1 MSLGM
6 LGNKI
11 GMSQIPDEFGNLT
24 SVTILYVG
32 SCVITQ
38 IKTIQTDGYNAI
50 QLGSNMTLFNKL
62 KKPQQGHYTNK
73 SINMPLKY
81 LHEYRVNTVTNF
93 MLGQLIT
100 IDLFQ
105 DMNFV
110 NVTGKDIGKGFAG
123 NQKRH
128 NFSRGPMT
136 HGSKNH
142 REPGS
147 IGAGTTPGR
156 VIPGKK
162 MAGQLGGQKITT
174 KNLEIIKICRTE
186 NLLLVKGSIPGKPGN
201 LVSIHFFK

>member
-11 GMSQIPDEFGNLT
+11 GMSQIPDEFENLT
-24 SVTILYVG
+24 PVTILYVG

-38 IKTIQTDGYNAI
+38 IKTIQTDGYNSI

-62 KKPQQGHYTNK
+62 KKPEQGHYTNK
-73 SINMPLKY
+73 SIDMPSKY
-81 LHEYRVNTVTNF
+81 LHEYKVNTTTNF
-93 MLGQLIT
+93 MIGQLIT

-110 NVTGKDIGKGFAG
+110 DVTGKDIGKGFTG

-142 REPGS
+142 RKPGS

-162 MAGQLGGQKITT
+162 MAGQLGAQKITT
-174 KNLEIIKICRTE
+174 KNLEIIKMCKIE

-201 LVSIHFFK
+201 LVSIQFFK

>member
-1 MSLGM
+1 M

>member
-11 GMSQIPDEFGNLT
+11 GMSQIPDEFGNLIP
-24 SVTILYVG
+24 VTILYVG

-62 KKPQQGHYTNK
+62 KKAQQGNYTNK
-73 SINMPLKY
+73 SIDMPVKY
-81 LHEYRVNTVTNF
+81 LHEYKVNTVTNF

-105 DMNFV
+105 DMNFI
-110 NVTGKDIGKGFAG
+110 NVIGKDIGKGFTG

-142 REPGS
+142 RKPGS

-162 MAGQLGGQKITT
+162 MAGQLGGQKVTT
-174 KNLEIIKICRTE
+174 KNLDIIKICRTE
-186 NLLLVKGSIPGKPGN
+186 NLLLVKGSVPGKPGN
-201 LVSIHFFK
+201 LVSIQFLK